1 MKNRIIKILLI
12 GLIFSFGCTD
22 NFLDMN
28 TNPLTIGFDKTPA
41 NMLFTNA
48 LKRGVL
54 DYSTYQRGEF
64 LYANFICQYWAN
76 CVSGWSSDRYNMNDA
91 WIQAYWDDY
100 FCGFGMDAY
109 MCQKKLE
116 ENEININKVNM
127 VRIWRVWLLHR
138 MTDYFGP
145 MPNTEAFK
153 ANDGILKPKYDS
165 QEEIYRY
172 MFNELKD
179 AVESFNTDQ
188 KASFGTADVLFNG
201 NINSW
206 IKFANSLRMRLA
218 MRISDVEP
226 ELAKQNFL
234 EAYNAGALE
243 SNDDNVLMECYNG
256 TYLEKN
262 PLSTVLSFSNERRI
276 SKTMVDYLNTN
287 SDPRKAKIAQYP
299 YKGLPN
305 GMTDAQLGTIV
316 YTDYSKAGTKY
327 WKGDYPT
334 EILKYS
340 EVCFLLAEAAYKGW
354 ITDQSAQAYYEEGI
368 KESMRYH
375 QASIS
380 SYLARPN
387 VEWNEGNAMEQIH
400 LQKWIALFPNGME
413 AFAEIRR
420 TGHPKLNT
428 IMAPPNQTSTEGRY
442 PCRIAYPSSEVSW
455 NAENANPAMD
465 AAGFSGN
472 NMTSQLWWDIEA
484 NN

>member
-1 MKNRIIKILLI
+1 MKNKLIILVI
-12 GLIFSFGCTD
+12 GLLFSVGCTD
-22 NFLDMN
+22 DFLEMN
-28 TNPLTIGFDKTPA
+28 TNPLTIGFDKTPE

-54 DYSTYQRGEF
+54 DYATYQRGEF
-64 LYANFICQYWAN
+64 LYANLICQYWAN
-76 CVSGWSSDRYNMNDA
+76 AVSGWATDRYNMNDS

-109 MCQKKLE
+109 MCQLKLE
-116 ENEININKVNM
+116 ESEKNINKTSM
-127 VRIWRVWLLHR
+127 VRIWRVWMLHR

-145 MPNTEAFK
+145 LPNSEAFK

-165 QEEIYRY
+165 QKEIYEF
-172 MFNELKD
+172 MLKELKE
-179 AVESFNTDQ
+179 AVESFNPDQ
-188 KASFGTADVLFNG
+188 KASFGSADILFNG
-201 NINSW
+201 NIESW
-206 IKFANSLRMRLA
+206 VKFSNALRMRLA

-226 ELAKQNFL
+226 ELAKQNFV
-234 EAYNAGALE
+234 EAYNAGALQ
-243 SNDDNVLMECYNG
+243 SNDDNVLMKCYNG

-262 PLSTVLSFSNERRI
+262 PLSTILSFANERRI
-276 SKTMVDYLNTN
+276 SKTMVDYLNEN
-287 SDPRKAKIAQYP
+287 SDPRKAKIARYP

-316 YTDYSKAGTKY
+316 HTDYSKAGTKY
-327 WKGDYPT
+327 WRGDYPT

-340 EVCFLLAEAAYKGW
+340 EVCLLLAEAAHKGW
-354 ITDQSAQAYYEEGI
+354 VTDKPARQYYEDGI
-368 KESMRYH
+368 KASMQFH
-375 QASIS
+375 QASLG
-380 SYLARPN
+380 SYLSKPN
-387 VEWNEGNAMEQIH
+387 VEWNEEKAMEQIH

-420 TGHPKLNT
+420 TGYPKMNSL
-428 IMAPPNQTSTEGRY
+428 MAPPNQTSTQGSY

-455 NAENANPAMD
+455 NEDNAQPAMD

-472 NMTSQLWWDIEA
+472 NMTSKLWWDIEA